1 MALHARNIAMAAGT
15 PTYLVEDVVYYMK
28 TFNRISLDNAKMYL
42 EAHELF
48 SNLRSSKI
56 EKQEIPLSTFYV
68 KFKPVGILEPITL
81 HIAFD
86 CWTESPIHYSI
97 EKKSQK
103 TSNESSGIGGKVFG
117 EHDFDWLDNLFQFLE
132 KLKLK
137 NKTEDKMQHNNSKT
151 YKIKLLAILLNIISF
166 NLAKVNKK
174 FYEKAWFLFQNI
186 QQVKNFYF
194 LKLYMKI
201 L

>member
-15 PTYLVEDVVYYMK
+15 PTYLVEDVVTYMK
-28 TFNRISLDNAKMYL
+28 TFNRISLDCAKMYL

-48 SNLRSSKI
+48 SNLRKTELKSK
-56 EKQEIPLSTFYV
+56 KDIPLSTFYV
-68 KFKPVGILEPITL
+68 KIKPLGIIEPIVL

-103 TSNESSGIGGKVFG
+103 TINKENQVVGSKIFG

-132 KLKLK
+132 KLKFV
-137 NKTEDKMQHNNSKT
+137 NRQEEKMHGGSEKI

-166 NLAKVNKK
+166 NLTKVNKK
-174 FYEKAWFLFQNI
+174 FQEKALFLFQNI
-186 QQVKNFYF
+186 QQVIY
-194 LKLYMKI
+194 I
-201 L
+201 